1 MMFSKK
7 ELADAYKISHAIF
20 EELVVKQGR
29 RDITSI
35 GPGEKVE
42 TRKYLWGLIKREVPT
57 GELAIIFGVEEKH
70 PESRMEMDC
79 IIPKH
84 ISNMKTDVQATGKFK
99 FLNSLTTD
107 VRPVRPG
114 YSWGN
119 FRITAG
125 TPGVRVK
132 YDPSGQGKPESA
144 KPFTDSNWHVLK
156 YKDGQVGDAILQ
168 RGSCDGGKNPAQRVA
183 KFAISLEDPTGGKPV
198 YTDYALAEMETEFMN
213 VLPIIEAKPGPWKDH
228 SPGDKIMWVGRTSG
242 FGRAGISQM
251 HQDVQVDMGDGSYAW
266 FNDTDIFRPAC
277 LPGDSGSWIGED
289 PYPDS
294 TDMSVYNGKTL
305 GTEGKVF
312 AGSTEMGVMIPSRSI
327 QKVYVGI
334 QVDTE
339 GGDLPVPKI
348 ENTRLLVSRDGG
360 SEVSFGENPQDDGN
374 GVYTWRDRVTARL
387 IYPGAHVWRIQVKP
401 VGMDWIECPERH
413 TFNAV
418 DGGDD
423 DDDDDDGDGEN
434 VTSGHSQ
441 AVSPAEGST
450 VDCSK
455 AVTISAK
462 VTLTVTK
469 P

>member
-1 MMFSKK
+1 MVKFSKK
-7 ELADAYKISHAIF
+7 ELEDAYKISHAIF

-42 TRKYLWGLIKREVPT
+42 TRRYLGGLIKREVPT
-57 GELAIIFGVEEKH
+57 GELAIIFGVEKKQ

-125 TPGVRVK
+125 TPGVRVVYNGKK
-132 YDPSGQGKPESA
+132 YVD
-144 KPFTDSNWHVLK
+144 TNWHVAK
-156 YKDGQVGDAILQ
+156 YKDGVVGDAILQ
-168 RGSCDGGKNPAQRVA
+168 RGSYDGGKNPEQRVGV
-183 KFAISLEDPTGGKPV
+183 FAISLEDPVGGKPV
-198 YTDYALAEMETEFMN
+198 STDYALVEMEKDFSN
-213 VLPIIEAKPGPWKDH
+213 ILPIIEAKPGPWKDH
-228 SPGDKIMWVGRTSG
+228 SPGDKILWIGRTSG

-251 HQDVQVDMGDGSYAW
+251 HQDIQVDMGDGSYAW
-266 FNDTDIFRPAC
+266 FSDTDIFRPAC
-277 LPGDSGSWIGED
+277 LAGDSGSWIGED

-305 GTEGKVF
+305 RTEGKVF
-312 AGSTEMGVMIPSRSI
+312 AGSEAMGVMIPSRSI

-334 QVDTE
+334 TVDSE
-339 GGDLPVPKI
+339 GGDLPIPKI
-348 ENTRLLVSRDGG
+348 ETTELIISRDGG
-360 SEVSFGENPQDDGN
+360 PEVSFGLNPQDDGN

-413 TFNAV
+413 TFTAV
-418 DGGDD
+418 EGGD